1 MASRV
6 EDTVIEIRE
15 DDQDIVA
22 LFMAL
27 GTQWRV
33 HPMSGQR
40 LGLDYAVIRP
50 TAELLGF
57 AINPAVMSDL
67 RAMEGAALDEWARA
81 SAARGVGR

>member
-1 MASRV
+1 MESRAR
-6 EDTVIEIRE
+6 DAVIEIVE

-33 HPMSGQR
+33 HPMSGYR
-40 LGLDYAVIRP
+40 LGLDYAAIRP

-57 AINPAVMSDL
+57 AINPAIMADL
-67 RAMEGAALDEWARA
+67 RAMEGAALDEWARKA
-81 SAARGVGR
+81 SREARR